1 MQPIPTLLAGLRH
14 LAAAPDA
21 PRYNFAVC
29 RTDSSAEIQQ
39 MIANCAQSLQENE
52 ALINQVRARL
62 DRLTAYSHELTDRS
76 RKLTLDL
83 ATKQQEELPASS
95 HIHT

>member
-29 RTDSSAEIQQ
+29 QTSSSSDIQYMLSTCAEE
-39 MIANCAQSLQENE
+39 LHETE
-52 ALINQVRARL
+52 ALIRDL
-62 DRLTAYSHELTDRS
+62 PLKLERLTAYSRELTDRS

-83 ATKQQEELPASS
+83 ATKQQELAAAS

>member
-14 LAAAPDA
+14 LAANFDE

-29 RTDSSAEIQQ
+29 QTSSSADIQN
-39 MIANCAQSLQENE
+39 MLSICAENLRENE
-52 ALINQVRARL
+52 ALIKQFRASL
-62 DRLTAYSHELTDRS
+62 DPLITHTRELTDRS

-83 ATKQQEELPASS
+83 ATKQQEELAPASR
-95 HIHT
+95 IHT